1 MIDVK
6 GLSKDYGNGKGV
18 FELTFAVKEGEVF
31 GYLGPNGAG
40 KTTTIRQLL
49 GFIRPDA
56 GACSV
61 AGLDC
66 WTRAAEIQK
75 RLGYIPG
82 ETAFIT
88 GMKGGAFLRLLSD
101 MRRTKDAVRQKKL
114 EELFELDTS
123 MPIRRMSKG
132 MKQKL
137 AIVAAFMHDPDICI
151 LDEPTDGLDPLMQRR
166 FVEPILEEKG
176 RGKTILLSSHQ
187 FEEIERTCDRVG
199 IIRKGKLVSVQDIA
213 ALKAL
218 RQRRYVVSLE
228 SESDAD
234 ALRGAGLALGKLGAG
249 RFEVTVSGRADE
261 LIKKLA
267 RVTVDGLETD
277 AITLEEIF
285 MQFYGQE
292 VRNNELSAL

>member
-166 FVEPILEEKG
+166 FVELILEEKG
-176 RGKTILLSSHQ
+176 RGKTILMSSHQ